1 MLPRLV
7 DHRHQDGVVG
17 GMRAAVVR
25 RIMQKRV
32 PALQH
37 RVKLLHR
44 PRHHVR
50 TAQHMDRQALSGHQ
64 QLAMSRDDTAGEV
77 LGTVEH
83 ALAALAERRG
93 AAHIVTLHD
102 ISRLGPADFAS
113 TGEVRARLG
122 IDGPIVMYA
131 GNLEKYQGVDL
142 LIEAFAI
149 VHSHRHDV
157 ALVIAGGVPEH
168 VRYYQR
174 LTKRLGIDRVVH
186 FLGPW
191 PVERLGELLAE
202 ADILAAP
209 RIKGLNTP
217 MKIFPYLHSGRPVV
231 ATDLFTHNQI
241 LTPDV
246 AALARPTP
254 EGFARS
260 LLALVEDVQSRQL
273 LGAAGRKFVETN
285 HTYAAHQDR
294 VNALYDYLES
304 VPDGSG
310 AVSGRPSATAPSA
323 SRFDTER

>member
-1 MLPRLV
+1 
-7 DHRHQDGVVG
+7 
-17 GMRAAVVR
+17 MRV
-25 RIMQKRV
+25 
-32 PALQH
+32 
-37 RVKLLHR
+37 
-44 PRHHVR
+44 
-50 TAQHMDRQALSGHQ
+50 
-64 QLAMSRDDTAGEV
+64 
-77 LGTVEH
+77 
-83 ALAALAERRG
+83 
-93 AAHIVTLHD
+93 
-102 ISRLGPADFAS
+102 
-113 TGEVRARLG
+113 G
-122 IDGPIVMYA
+122 IDGPIVMYV
-131 GNLEKYQGVDL
+131 GNLEKYQGIDL

-149 VHSHRHDV
+149 VHKHRHDV
-157 ALVIAGGVPEH
+157 ALVIAGGIPEH

-174 LTKRLGIDRVVH
+174 LTKRLGIDRAVH

-254 EGFARS
+254 DGFAKS
-260 LLALVEDVQSRQL
+260 LLALAEDVQSRQL
-273 LGAAGRKFVETN
+273 LGSAGRKFVETN

-294 VNALYDYLES
+294 VNALYDHLES

-310 AVSGRPSATAPSA
+310 AVSDRPSATAPSA